1 MLSFCRNKSVRC
13 MLVLERVC
21 VCVCVGQGECILDEL
36 QCGAVSTLRF
46 LGEQNFLLNSRRGF
60 LV

>member
-1 MLSFCRNKSVRC
+1 M
-13 MLVLERVC
+13 C